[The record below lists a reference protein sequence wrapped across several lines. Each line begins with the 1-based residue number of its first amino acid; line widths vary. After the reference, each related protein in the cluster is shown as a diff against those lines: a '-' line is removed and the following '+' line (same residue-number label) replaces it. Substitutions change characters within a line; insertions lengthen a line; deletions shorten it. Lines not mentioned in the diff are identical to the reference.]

1 MTLQL
6 PFLKVLLIAALLL
19 SMLLPA
25 VRADSAA
32 TQSHDLHHE
41 MTDCPE
47 QHAMSADHQHSS
59 DCAEQCQCAATGC
72 HSNAALSAF
81 KQAALTQ
88 RTIQKLPL
96 FAAQLSSL
104 FPDKLE
110 RPPRS

>member
-1 MTLQL
+1 MTSQL
-6 PFLKVLLIAALLL
+6 LNMKFLLIATLLL

-25 VRADSAA
+25 VQADIAP
-32 TQSHDLHHE
+32 TQGNDLHHE

-47 QHAMSADHQHSS
+47 QHMTPADHQHSS

-72 HSNAALSAF
+72 HSNAALASF

-88 RTIQKLPL
+88 LTLQKLPL
-96 FAAQLSSL
+96 FAEQLSSL
-104 FPDKLE
+104 FPDKFE